1 MASINFRRSHQAL
14 QSILDLVFPPQCA
27 GCHQA
32 GNILCNQC
40 LVSIRPHALLP
51 PRYDVP
57 GIHAM
62 YAVNTFQGPLRTCI
76 HALKYEGNTRLAE
89 PLGTLL
95 AQLYLSYH
103 VGADML
109 IPVPLH
115 AERYKQR
122 GYNHAELLAHVCAE
136 MTGVPFAPHLLVR
149 TRATLAQVGLTAEQ
163 RQHNMVNAFSTPT
176 TKAIF
181 RRRIVIVDDVS
192 TTGATL
198 AACARSL
205 LQAGAL
211 SVQALVLAYPM

>member
-1 MASINFRRSHQAL
+1 MDFRRSHQAL
-14 QSILDLVFPPQCA
+14 QSVLDLVFPPQCA
-27 GCHQA
+27 GCNQA
-32 GNILCNQC
+32 GTILCNQC
-40 LVSIRPHALLP
+40 LTSICPHALLP

-57 GIHAM
+57 GIHAI
-62 YAVNTFQGPLRTCI
+62 YAVNTYQGTLRTCI
-76 HALKYEGNTRLAE
+76 HALKYEGNTRLAQ
-89 PLGTLL
+89 PLGMLL

-103 VGADML
+103 VGGDMF

-115 AERYKQR
+115 SERYKQR
-122 GYNHAELLAHVCAE
+122 GYNHAELLARICAE
-136 MTGVPFAPHLLVR
+136 KTGIPFASHLLVR

-163 RQHNMVNAFSTPT
+163 RQHNMVNAFHVPT

-198 AACARSL
+198 AACASSL
-205 LQAGAL
+205 LQAGAS